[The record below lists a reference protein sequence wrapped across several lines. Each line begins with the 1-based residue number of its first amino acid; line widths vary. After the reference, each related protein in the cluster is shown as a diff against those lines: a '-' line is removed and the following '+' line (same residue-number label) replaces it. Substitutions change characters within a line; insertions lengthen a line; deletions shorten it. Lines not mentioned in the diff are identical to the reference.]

1 MFEGPCMTKVTAS
14 ARPPSPD
21 PTPWSLTTSGFG
33 MIVFL
38 ASDIMLFAAFFAS
51 YYLLR
56 SVNDVWP
63 TPAAN
68 LDVVRAGAATATLV
82 ASSFAFLAADRSLK
96 AGRLDHYRRWLWVTI
111 ALGVGFLVNQFLEY
125 KGLEFKPSTDAYGS
139 IYWLLTGLHSLHVL
153 SGVIAIG
160 LLVVRS
166 TQVWAPSQIHSWNS
180 AISAFWHLV
189 DIVWIGVFATIWL
202 VR

>member
-1 MFEGPCMTKVTAS
+1 MVAHMTTVIEPTES
-14 ARPPSPD
+14 PSSVS
-21 PTPWSLTTSGFG
+21 TPWSLTTSGFG

-63 TPAAN
+63 TPTAE
-68 LDVVRAGAATATLV
+68 LDVSRAGAATAVLV
-82 ASSFAFLAADRSLK
+82 ASSFTFIVADRSLT
-96 AGRLDHYRRWLWVTI
+96 AGRLRHYRLWLLVTMG
-111 ALGVGFLVNQFLEY
+111 LGGGFLLNQVLEY
-125 KGLEFKPSTDAYGS
+125 RVLAFSPSTDAYGS
-139 IYWLLTGLHSLHVL
+139 IYWLLTGLHSMHVL

-160 LLVVRS
+160 LLAVRS
-166 TQVWAPSQIHSWNS
+166 TQVAEPEALHSWSS